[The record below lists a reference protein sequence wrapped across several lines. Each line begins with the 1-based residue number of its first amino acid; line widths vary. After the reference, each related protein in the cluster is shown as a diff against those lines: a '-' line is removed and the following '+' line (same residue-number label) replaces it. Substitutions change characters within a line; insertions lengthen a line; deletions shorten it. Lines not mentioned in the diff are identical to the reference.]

1 MLYFY
6 YRKLTISAIF
16 SKEPLM
22 DKKNGFTL
30 IEIMVVIVIMGILAA
45 VGVPKLF
52 AAIAKA
58 KASEVH
64 SAAGT
69 YIHAQDAYLHGN
81 NAIGS
86 WKEIGFSAPVSKV
99 FDYSGCVQDKITPQ
113 EGGEG
118 ITGLIASNRKSLNEC
133 QANGAWALVMTP
145 QGEHNVTYQQ
155 VVSSSECGALTPSWK
170 VGSIANGDCS
180 AEETKQEEA
189 EPEQAPAETPEPT
202 DVTPP
207 AADTPPEVVDDDD
220 DDDDEPTETE
230 TQEPDGTCPDGSSC
244 SNANKCSLGSGA
256 TNKGKE
262 KKMDCS
268 KSQFSSCCACCQ

>member
-1 MLYFY
+1 M
-6 YRKLTISAIF
+6 KT
-16 SKEPLM
+16 
-22 DKKNGFTL
+22 KNGFTL
-30 IEIMVVIVIMGILAA
+30 IEIMVVIVIMGVLAA

-64 SAAGT
+64 TAAGT
-69 YIHAQDAYLHGN
+69 YIHAQDAYLHGQ

-99 FDYSGCVQDKITPQ
+99 FDYSGCVQDKVTPQ
-113 EGGEG
+113 EGGES

-155 VVSSSECGALTPSWK
+155 VVSSSECGALTPTWN

-180 AEETKQEEA
+180 AAEETKQEEV

-202 DVTPP
+202 DVTSSAVEP
-207 AADTPPEVVDDDD
+207 PPEVVDDNLNDD
-220 DDDDEPTETE
+220 DDDVTTNNDNDIDCGALEKKWGKKQPGEN
-230 TQEPDGTCPDGSSC
+230 G
-244 SNANKCSLGSGA
+244 NKSGF
-256 TNKGKE
+256 TYVEKCKLYVPKGK
-262 KKMDCS
+262 
-268 KSQFSSCCACCQ
+268 AN

>member
-1 MLYFY
+1 M
-6 YRKLTISAIF
+6 K
-16 SKEPLM
+16 
-22 DKKNGFTL
+22 KKNGFTL
-30 IEIMVVIVIMGILAA
+30 IEIMVVIVIMGVLAA

-64 SAAGT
+64 TAAGT
-69 YIHAQDAYLHGN
+69 YIHAQDAYLHGQ

-99 FDYSGCVQDKITPQ
+99 FDYSGCVQDKVTPQ
-113 EGGEG
+113 EGGES

-155 VVSSSECGALTPSWK
+155 VVSSSECGALTPTWN

-180 AEETKQEEA
+180 AEETKQA
-189 EPEQAPAETPEPT
+189 EPAVDPAPQQTETPEPGPE
-202 DVTPP
+202 TPTT
-207 AADTPPEVVDDDD
+207 DTPQDVVDTDDDD
-220 DDDDEPTETE
+220 DDTSN
-230 TQEPDGTCPDGSSC
+230 GSLTCE
-244 SNANKCSLGSGA
+244 SLKKAYGDKQD
-256 TNKGKE
+256 KGKKNGWE
-262 KKMDCS
+262 YLSDCGIRVPPG
-268 KSQFSSCCACCQ
+268 KAKQYLGNN